1 MSLRSDEHLFEL
13 MTPFEQ
19 SAGTV
24 QCDVPDRE
32 RSREHLENHRVA
44 ERAGCKSLPFRVTLL
59 TGGGDRPY
67 ALGMACSLVRQDIAV
82 DFIGSDELDAPEL
95 HRAPLIKFLNL
106 RGDQTPNAP
115 LYRKITRIFAYYA
128 RLMKYVSRSEA
139 RIFHILWNNKF
150 ELIDRT
156 FLMLYY
162 KSMGKRILLTAHN
175 VNTQKRDARDSFL
188 NRLSLRIQYRLSD
201 QIFVHSRRTKSEL
214 VSDFG
219 VAENKVSV
227 IPFGINNTVP
237 NTRLSTADAKRQFGI
252 SKDEKTL
259 LFFGNIAPYKGLEYL
274 TAAFN
279 KILKKDRSYR
289 LIIAGR
295 VKACESYWRTIEQSI
310 ASSGESERIIQKI
323 EYIPDEQT
331 EIYFKAAD
339 VLVLP
344 YTSVFQSGVLFL
356 GYAFGL
362 PAIATNVGSL
372 GDDIIQGET
381 GFLCQATDSDELA
394 RAIRTY
400 FASNLYE
407 NLETRRSQI
416 QQFANKRHSWTAV
429 GELLERAYRQ
439 VLLVK

>member
-1 MSLRSDEHLFEL
+1 MVSS
-13 MTPFEQ
+13 EQ
-19 SAGTV
+19 STNTV
-24 QCDVPDRE
+24 QYGVSAHE
-32 RSREHLENHRVA
+32 RSRERLEDHRTA
-44 ERAGCKSLPFRVTLL
+44 ERAGCDAAPLRVTLL

-67 ALGMACSLVRQDIAV
+67 ALGMASSLVHHDIAV
-82 DFIGSDELDAPEL
+82 DFIGSNELDSPEL
-95 HRAPLIKFLNL
+95 HQALLIKFLNL
-106 RGDQTPNAP
+106 RGDVTSNAP
-115 LYRKITRIFAYYA
+115 LHRKITRICAYYV
-128 RLMKYVSRSEA
+128 RLIKYVSRSGPP
-139 RIFHILWNNKF
+139 IFHILWNNKF
-150 ELIDRT
+150 QLIDRT
-156 FLMLYY
+156 LLMLYY
-162 KSMGKRILLTAHN
+162 KSMGKRVVLTAHN
-175 VNTQKRDARDSFL
+175 VNTRKRDGRDSFL
-188 NRLSLRIQYRLSD
+188 NRLSLRVQYRLSD
-201 QIFVHSRRTKSEL
+201 HIFVHSRMTKSEL

-219 VAENKVSV
+219 VTENKVSV

-237 NTRLSTADAKRQFGI
+237 NTGLSTADTQRQLGI
-252 SKDEKTL
+252 SKHDKTL

-274 TAAFN
+274 IAAFT
-279 KILKKDRSYR
+279 KILKEDRSYR

-295 VKACESYWRTIEQSI
+295 VKACESYWHRIEQSI
-310 ASSGESERIIQKI
+310 ASSDGSDRIIQKI
-323 EYIPDEQT
+323 EYIPDKET
-331 EIYFKAAD
+331 EVYFKAAD

-372 GDDIIQGET
+372 GDDIIKGET
-381 GFLCQATDSDELA
+381 GFLCQAEDSDDLA

-400 FASNLYE
+400 FSSDLYE